1 MLLYSD
7 EVVPGNQLSHDNHR
21 KHWVIYYSF
30 LQFGAL
36 PLTSE
41 DLWFTIACKRSA
53 LLALALAGISQAFSA
68 VLKHLFC
75 ESTSFHRSGLVL
87 NAPDG
92 REVRIFVKLSH
103 ILQDGDAHKR
113 VWNITGDA
121 GTRFCMLCRN
131 VFAEKSGISAMTD
144 ESGEMETVEL
154 LTMSVVHYNDLVL
167 STDASIR
174 ATIQELE
181 EARATD
187 SAGDFVFRQQAY
199 GFKYCPRSLLQTPA
213 LLDVVKPA
221 TQFMHDWMHA
231 MVVHGAFNTIMFLM
245 LQAMINAGFTDAYE
259 QFSEFLRL
267 WTWPKRSRMN
277 SIDLANIFFEN

>member
-1 MLLYSD
+1 M
-7 EVVPGNQLSHDNHR
+7 
-21 KHWVIYYSF
+21 
-30 LQFGAL
+30 
-36 PLTSE
+36 
-41 DLWFTIACKRSA
+41 
-53 LLALALAGISQAFSA
+53 
-68 VLKHLFC
+68 
-75 ESTSFHRSGLVL
+75 ES
-87 NAPDG
+87 
-92 REVRIFVKLSH
+92 
-103 ILQDGDAHKR
+103 
-113 VWNITGDA
+113 
-121 GTRFCMLCRN
+121 
-131 VFAEKSGISAMTD
+131 
-144 ESGEMETVEL
+144 VEL

-187 SAGDFVFRQQAY
+187 SAGDFAFRQQAY

-267 WTWPKRSRMN
+267 WTWPKKVGVK
-277 SIDLANIFFEN
+277 SIDLANIF